1 MKETM
6 VKQTVK
12 VNPAEE
18 HPGVSEK
25 FFFWL
30 NQANRSRQ
38 SCKSFEFGLW
48 RAQFTG
54 NLKSNFVIFLI
65 KYAVFSGMVKLPAI
79 WGSSVLDP
87 FPLTI
92 NGLHLL
98 HTTAQVNRCPHIDKI
113 PGAVKTYFV
122 AMWASLQLYLFNGF
136 IFVWRQKYLNC
147 LRRAAS
153 GSWWGHVLSS
163 HNWLGYSIFCSMK
176 DRHTLQEC
184 QADALSV
191 FSTITAVI

>member
-1 MKETM
+1 MSLNKSPSTTTLVWLKSKPKAPNLMPRRVKWNNFLIKVWWITEEGSASVMKETM

-38 SCKSFEFGLW
+38 SCKPFEFGLW

-54 NLKSNFVIFLI
+54 NLKSNFVIFLMV
-65 KYAVFSGMVKLPAI
+65 YAVFSGTVKLPLI
-79 WGSSVLDP
+79 WESSVLDP

-98 HTTAQVNRCPHIDKI
+98 HTTVQVNRCPHID
-113 PGAVKTYFV
+113 
-122 AMWASLQLYLFNGF
+122 
-136 IFVWRQKYLNC
+136 
-147 LRRAAS
+147 
-153 GSWWGHVLSS
+153 
-163 HNWLGYSIFCSMK
+163 
-176 DRHTLQEC
+176 
-184 QADALSV
+184 
-191 FSTITAVI
+191 